1 MNASTLFPNPEDDQH
16 NKLIWKSSESNNSKA
31 QKDFNAALAKH
42 KAAVKQAQIIDEL
55 VQFAHAEYAKL
66 ILPELE
72 NKKNLTALR
81 TEMMVVI
88 YLEDIVKL
96 GRNQKQLLKAC
107 ILEICSS
114 EIENDR
120 AFYYNIILQ
129 LETTSERNL
138 RLAEKQRVE
147 QQIKNQY
154 GVDVDL
160 DDLSNK
166 NFKTEE
172 ERQAHQEKYKEFFEK
187 YKEQEDKEFQDYYS
201 GKNRKEKTKTKS
213 EKEKEAKL
221 AEVEKLL
228 NTDIN
233 KLFKEL
239 AKLIHPDREQ
249 NPALRI
255 KKENLMKE
263 LSNARDNSDIA
274 DILRIKMLVD
284 ELLPN
289 NTKELSLNDSSIKRF
304 VSIIKSKIADLEK
317 TIKQKAYSFPFELN
331 VNPKFLSP
339 KIIQNHI
346 KSQLKTLT
354 LNNKDVETEIDALR
368 EDPKFIRDL
377 IEDYQ
382 FMGSL
387 YWR

>member
-1 MNASTLFPNPEDDQH
+1 MDASTLFPNQEDDQQ
-16 NKLIWKSSESNNSKA
+16 NKLVWKSSESNNSKA
-31 QKDFNAALAKH
+31 QKDFNDALAKH
-42 KAAVKQAQIIDEL
+42 KAAVKQAQVLDEL
-55 VQFAHAEYAKL
+55 VQFAHTEYAKL

-81 TEMMVVI
+81 TEMMCVI
-88 YLEDIVKL
+88 YLEDLVKL
-96 GRNQKQLLKAC
+96 GRNQKQLLKTC
-107 ILEICSS
+107 ILEICSN

-129 LETTSERNL
+129 LETTSERNH
-138 RLAEKQRVE
+138 RLAEKQRIE

-249 NPALRI
+249 NPELRI

-289 NTKELSLNDSSIKRF
+289 NTNELSLNDSSIKRF
-304 VSIIKSKIADLEK
+304 VNIIKSKIADLEK
-317 TIKQKAYSFPFELN
+317 TIRQKAHSFPFELT

-339 KIIQNHI
+339 KMIQNHI

-354 LNNKDVETEIDALR
+354 LNNKDVEKEIDALR
-368 EDPKFIRDL
+368 EDPRFIRDL

-382 FMGSL
+382 FMESS

>member
-1 MNASTLFPNPEDDQH
+1 MDASTLFPNQEDDQQ
-16 NKLIWKSSESNNSKA
+16 NKLVWKSSESNNSKA
-31 QKDFNAALAKH
+31 QKDFNDALAKH
-42 KAAVKQAQIIDEL
+42 KAAVKQAQVLDEL
-55 VQFAHAEYAKL
+55 VQFAHTEYAKL

-81 TEMMVVI
+81 TEMMCVI
-88 YLEDIVKL
+88 YLEDLVKL
-96 GRNQKQLLKAC
+96 GRNQKQLLKTC
-107 ILEICSS
+107 ILEICSN

-129 LETTSERNL
+129 LETTSERNH
-138 RLAEKQRVE
+138 RLAEKQRIE

-172 ERQAHQEKYKEFFEK
+172 ERQAHHEKYKEFFEK

-249 NPALRI
+249 NPELRI

-289 NTKELSLNDSSIKRF
+289 NTNELSLNDSSIKRF
-304 VSIIKSKIADLEK
+304 VNIIKSKITDLEK
-317 TIKQKAYSFPFELN
+317 TIRQKAHSFPFELT

-339 KIIQNHI
+339 KMIQNHI

-354 LNNKDVETEIDALR
+354 LNNKDVEMEIDALR
-368 EDPKFIRDL
+368 EDPRFIRDL

-382 FMGSL
+382 FMDSS

>member
-1 MNASTLFPNPEDDQH
+1 MDASTLFPNQEDDQQ
-16 NKLIWKSSESNNSKA
+16 NKLVWKSAESNNSKA
-31 QKDFNAALAKH
+31 QKDFNDALAKH
-42 KAAVKQAQIIDEL
+42 KAAVKQAQVLDEL
-55 VQFAHAEYAKL
+55 VQFAHTEYAKL

-81 TEMMVVI
+81 TEMMCVI
-88 YLEDIVKL
+88 YLEDLVKL
-96 GRNQKQLLKAC
+96 GRNQKQLLKTC
-107 ILEICSS
+107 ILEICSN

-129 LETTSERNL
+129 LETTSERNH
-138 RLAEKQRVE
+138 RLAEKQRIE

-172 ERQAHQEKYKEFFEK
+172 ERQAHHEKYKEFFEK

-213 EKEKEAKL
+213 EKEKETKL

-249 NPALRI
+249 NPELRI

-289 NTKELSLNDSSIKRF
+289 NTNELSLNDSSIKRF
-304 VSIIKSKIADLEK
+304 VNIIKSKIADLEK
-317 TIKQKAYSFPFELN
+317 TIRQKAHSFPFELT

-354 LNNKDVETEIDALR
+354 LNNKDVEMEIDALR
-368 EDPKFIRDL
+368 EDPRFIRDL

-382 FMGSL
+382 FMDSS

>member
-317 TIKQKAYSFPFELN
+317 TIKQKAYSFPFELT

>member
-1 MNASTLFPNPEDDQH
+1 MNASTLFPHPEDDQH

-55 VQFAHAEYAKL
+55 VQFAHTEYAKL

-72 NKKNLTALR
+72 IKKNLTALR

-249 NPALRI
+249 NPVLRI

-317 TIKQKAYSFPFELN
+317 TIKQKAYSFPFELT

-382 FMGSL
+382 FMYNS

>member
-1 MNASTLFPNPEDDQH
+1 MNASTLFPHPEDDQH

-55 VQFAHAEYAKL
+55 VQFAHTEYAKL

-72 NKKNLTALR
+72 IKKNLTALR

-88 YLEDIVKL
+88 YLEDVVKL

-249 NPALRI
+249 NPVLRI

-317 TIKQKAYSFPFELN
+317 TIKQKAYSFPFELT

-382 FMGSL
+382 FMYNS

>member
-1 MNASTLFPNPEDDQH
+1 MNASTLFPNQEDDQH

-55 VQFAHAEYAKL
+55 VQFAHTEYAKL

-72 NKKNLTALR
+72 IKKNLTALR

-88 YLEDIVKL
+88 YLEDVVKL

-249 NPALRI
+249 NPVLRI

-317 TIKQKAYSFPFELN
+317 TIKQKAYSFPFELT

>member
-1 MNASTLFPNPEDDQH
+1 MNASTLFPNTEDDQH

-55 VQFAHAEYAKL
+55 VQFAHTEYAKL

-72 NKKNLTALR
+72 IKKNLTALR

-96 GRNQKQLLKAC
+96 GRNQKQFLKAC

-249 NPALRI
+249 NPVLRI

-317 TIKQKAYSFPFELN
+317 TIKQKAYSFPFELT

>member
-107 ILEICSS
+107 ILEICSN

-317 TIKQKAYSFPFELN
+317 TIKQKAYSFPFELT

>member
-55 VQFAHAEYAKL
+55 VQFAHTEYAKL

-72 NKKNLTALR
+72 IKKNLTALR

-249 NPALRI
+249 NPVLRI

-317 TIKQKAYSFPFELN
+317 TIKQKAYSFPFELT

-382 FMGSL
+382 FMYNS

>member
-1 MNASTLFPNPEDDQH
+1 MDASTLFPNQEDDQQ
-16 NKLIWKSSESNNSKA
+16 NKLVWKSAESNNSKA
-31 QKDFNAALAKH
+31 QKDFNDALAKH
-42 KAAVKQAQIIDEL
+42 KAAVKQAQVLDEL
-55 VQFAHAEYAKL
+55 VQFAHTEYAKL

-81 TEMMVVI
+81 TEMMCVI
-88 YLEDIVKL
+88 YLEDLVKL
-96 GRNQKQLLKAC
+96 GRNQKQLLKTC
-107 ILEICSS
+107 ILEICSN

-129 LETTSERNL
+129 LETTSERNH
-138 RLAEKQRVE
+138 RLAEKQRIE

-172 ERQAHQEKYKEFFEK
+172 ERQAHHEKYKEFFEK

-228 NTDIN
+228 NIDIN

-249 NPALRI
+249 NPELRI

-289 NTKELSLNDSSIKRF
+289 NTNELSLNDSSIKRF
-304 VSIIKSKIADLEK
+304 VNIIKSKIADLEK
-317 TIKQKAYSFPFELN
+317 TIRQKAHSFPFELT

-339 KIIQNHI
+339 KMIQNHI

-354 LNNKDVETEIDALR
+354 LNNNDVEMEIDALR
-368 EDPKFIRDL
+368 ENPRFIRDL

-382 FMGSL
+382 FMDSS